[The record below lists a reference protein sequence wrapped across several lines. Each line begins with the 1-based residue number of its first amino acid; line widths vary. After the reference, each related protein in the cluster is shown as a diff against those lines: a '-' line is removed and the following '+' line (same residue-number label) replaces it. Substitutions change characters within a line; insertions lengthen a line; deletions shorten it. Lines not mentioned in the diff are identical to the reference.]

1 MWRSRLKNSEEAKN
15 MIHKADLLDPFAL
28 GARSEYEMNVID
40 GAQNVGHGPRT
51 MNNKDISSYHSGA
64 LQQVIN
70 PSAIMAAECD
80 APGCGSD
87 ISDGVGELR
96 ENFKAG
102 FLRGD

>member
-1 MWRSRLKNSEEAKN
+1 
-15 MIHKADLLDPFAL
+15 MIHKADLLDPLAL
-28 GARSEYEMNVID
+28 RARSEYEMSVID

-51 MNNKDISSYHSGA
+51 MNNQDISSYHSRA

-87 ISDGVGELR
+87 ISDGIADLR
-96 ENFKAG
+96 ESFEAG
-102 FLRGD
+102 FLRRD